1 MHTRPKKKV
10 KVGHHVKKSTKHKG
24 RHRENE
30 NNNKKTYRT
39 VRKE

>member
-10 KVGHHVKKSTKHKG
+10 KVGHNVKKSTKHKG

-30 NNNKKTYRT
+30 NNNKKPI
-39 VRKE
+39 EQ